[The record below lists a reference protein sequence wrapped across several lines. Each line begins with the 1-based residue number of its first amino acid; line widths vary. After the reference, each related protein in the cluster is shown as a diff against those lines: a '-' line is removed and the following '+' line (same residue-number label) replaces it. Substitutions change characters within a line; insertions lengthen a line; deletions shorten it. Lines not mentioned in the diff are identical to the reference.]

1 MVIFHPL
8 VKVIIF
14 PTSFYILPL
23 RRPDGLATRAVTPA
37 KTLWG
42 QE

>member
-14 PTSFYILPL
+14 PNLLSVMPLPRL
-23 RRPDGLATRAVTPA
+23 TGLATRAATPA

>member
-14 PTSFYILPL
+14 PTSFSVMPL
-23 RRPDGLATRAVTPA
+23 HQLTDLAKRAATQA